1 MTRSIPL
8 PKLASTAAALAVA
21 LAVPALAAHAQQQQP
36 QGGSQNLSATAT
48 VQPEA
53 GTPSQRNPLLAD
65 NDKARI
71 NKLVGT
77 DVYNARDQKLGDVDD
92 VLVGADGQAEVILSA
107 DGRLVEVPWNQLQF
121 GNAKLNSHNKVI
133 LPDATPQS
141 LKQAPEFRYVSGR

>member
-1 MTRSIPL
+1 MTRFIQAPRL
-8 PKLASTAAALAVA
+8 TGAAAALAVA
-21 LAVPALAAHAQQQQP
+21 LAAPALAADPQE
-36 QGGSQNLSATAT
+36 QGGAQNLSATAT
-48 VQPEA
+48 VQPET

-65 NDKARI
+65 NGKVRI

-77 DVYNARDQKLGDVDD
+77 NVYNAKDEKLGDVDD
-92 VLVGADGQAEVILSA
+92 VLVGADGQPDVILSA

-141 LKQAPEFRYVSGR
+141 LKQAPEFHYTTGR